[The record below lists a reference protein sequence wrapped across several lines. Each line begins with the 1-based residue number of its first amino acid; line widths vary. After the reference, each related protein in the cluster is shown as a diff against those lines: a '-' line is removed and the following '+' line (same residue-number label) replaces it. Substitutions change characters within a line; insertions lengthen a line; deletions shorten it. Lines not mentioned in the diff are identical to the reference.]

1 MRVTDE
7 LSAYGECRDSERTEF
22 SNLSSWRN
30 MNAQTRHQPKS
41 EKENIMGL
49 NKKSV
54 DDINVQG
61 KRVLVRCD
69 FNVPMK
75 EGVITDENRL
85 VAALPTIKKLI
96 ADGGKVI
103 LCSHMGKPK
112 GEPKPE
118 LSLAPVAARLSEL
131 LGQEVKFAADPEV
144 VGPNAKAAVEAMKDG
159 DVILL
164 ENTRYR
170 IEETKNQEAFSKDL
184 ASLAEVFVNDAFGT
198 AHRAHCSNVGVT
210 EYIDT
215 CAVGYL
221 MQKEIDFLGNAVEN
235 PVRPFVAILGG
246 AKVADKLNVISN
258 LLEKCDTLIIGGGM
272 AYTFMKAQGK
282 EVGNSLVD
290 DTKIDYCLEMIKKA
304 EDLGKQ
310 LLLPIDTTIAASFP
324 NPIDGPIEVCAVDA
338 DKIPADMQG
347 LDIGPKTAELYADA
361 VKNAKT
367 VVWNGP
373 MGVFENPTLAA
384 GTIAVAKA
392 LADTDATT
400 IIGGGDSAAAVNQ
413 LGFGD
418 KMSHISTGG
427 GASLEFLEGKE
438 LPGVAAADDK

>member
-1 MRVTDE
+1 M
-7 LSAYGECRDSERTEF
+7 S
-22 SNLSSWRN
+22 
-30 MNAQTRHQPKS
+30 
-41 EKENIMGL
+41 L
-49 NKKSV
+49 NKKSI
-54 DDINVQG
+54 DDINVKG
-61 KRVLVRCD
+61 KRVLCRCD
-69 FNVPMK
+69 FNVPLK
-75 EGVITDENRL
+75 DGKITDENRL

-103 LCSHMGKPK
+103 LCSHLGKPK

-131 LGQEVKFAADPEV
+131 LGPEVKFAADPEV

-170 IEETKNQEAFSKDL
+170 AEETKNGEAFSKDL
-184 ASLAEVFVNDAFGT
+184 ASLCDVFVNDAFGT
-198 AHRAHCSNVGVT
+198 AHRAHCSNVGVAQLV
-210 EYIDT
+210 DT
-215 CAVGYL
+215 AVVGYL
-221 MQKEIDFLGNAVEN
+221 MEKEINFLGNAVEN

-272 AYTFMKAQGK
+272 AFTFLKAKGY
-282 EVGNSLVD
+282 EIGASLVD
-290 DTKIDYCLEMIKKA
+290 DEKIDYCKEMMEKA
-304 EDLGKQ
+304 EKLGKK
-310 LLLPIDTTIAASFP
+310 LLLPVDAVCAKSFP
-324 NPIDGPIEVCAVDA
+324 NPIDADIDVTVCEADA
-338 DKIPADMQG
+338 IPADMLG
-347 LDIGPKTAELYADA
+347 LDIGPKSAEEFAEA
-361 VKNAKT
+361 VKTAKT

-373 MGVFENPTLAA
+373 MGVFENPVLAK

-392 LADTDATT
+392 LAETDATT

-418 KMSHISTGG
+418 KMTHISTGG

-438 LPGVAAADDK
+438 LPGVAAANDK

>member
-1 MRVTDE
+1 
-7 LSAYGECRDSERTEF
+7 
-22 SNLSSWRN
+22 
-30 MNAQTRHQPKS
+30 
-41 EKENIMGL
+41 MGL

-54 DDINVQG
+54 DDINVKGQ
-61 KRVLVRCD
+61 KVLVRCD
-69 FNVPMK
+69 FNVPLK
-75 EGVITDENRL
+75 EGKITDENRL
-85 VAALPTIKKLI
+85 VAALPTIKKLV

-103 LCSHMGKPK
+103 LCSHLGKPK

-118 LSLAPVAARLSEL
+118 LSLAPVEVRLSEL
-131 LGQEVKFAADPEV
+131 LGQEVKFVASPV
-144 VGPNAKAAVEAMKDG
+144 VVDDTVKAAVEAMNDG
-159 DVILL
+159 EIVLL

-170 IEETKNQEAFSKDL
+170 AEETKNGEAFSKDL
-184 ASLAEVFVNDAFGT
+184 ASLADVFVNDAFGT

-210 EYIDT
+210 EFIDT

-221 MQKEIDFLGNAVEN
+221 MQKEIDFLGNAVET

-272 AYTFMKAQGK
+272 AYTFLKAKGL
-282 EVGNSLVD
+282 EVGASLVD
-290 DTKIDYCLEMIKKA
+290 DTKLDYCKEMLAKA
-304 EDLGKQ
+304 ESLGKQ
-310 LLLPIDTTIAASFP
+310 LLLPVDTAIAKSFP
-324 NPIDGPIEVCAVDA
+324 NPIDAEIDVDYVDCDA
-338 DKIPADMQG
+338 IPADVLG
-347 LDIGPKTAELYADA
+347 LDIGPKTAEIYAEA
-361 VKNAKT
+361 AKTAKT

-373 MGVFENPTLAA
+373 MGVFENPVLAK

-392 LADTDATT
+392 LAETDATT

-438 LPGVAAADDK
+438 LPGVAAANDK